1 MAFGERLRLY
11 RTNERMSQ
19 ENLAMALNVTPQ
31 AVSKWENNLSEPGF
45 LMIRK
50 LTELFDVSYDQL
62 FCRDGSAADQTPP
75 VPINKHPTIGRVYTV
90 LTGFFA
96 FLSASLMFVAV
107 LTLADPELPRYFPAA
122 FAVGFGVVLALLW
135 SFGRRRFVY
144 LNAPHHLLEVYED
157 RILSVADGS
166 VVPLDQVSRLR
177 ITTYKIADDTGT
189 VVVLGGDGAKVVAR
203 DVYPLSEAR
212 TSLSELIYENRTR
225 TKGES
230 T

>member
-1 MAFGERLRLY
+1 MAFGERLRFY
-11 RTNERMSQ
+11 RTRNSMSQ
-19 ENLAMALNVTPQ
+19 ENLAMVLNVTPQ

-45 LMIRK
+45 LMIRR
-50 LTELFDVSYDQL
+50 LTELFGVSYDQL
-62 FCRDGSAADQTPP
+62 FCRDGSDADQKPA

-96 FLSASLMFVAV
+96 FLSASLMFVTV
-107 LTLADPELPRYFPAA
+107 LTLADPELPRCFPVA
-122 FAVGFGVVLALLW
+122 FAVGVGVVLALLW
-135 SFGRRRFVY
+135 SFGHRRFSY
-144 LNAPHHLLEVYED
+144 LNAPHRLLEIYED
-157 RILSVADGS
+157 QILSVADGS

-177 ITTYKIADDTGT
+177 ITTHKIADDTGT

-212 TSLSELIYENRTR
+212 TSLSELMYESKTR